1 MSAVR
6 PLYRPALVLGLF
18 TLAATALLAVTDRLT
33 REPIAAAERA
43 ALLRTLNRLIP
54 AEEHENDLLGDTLT
68 LPPDPRLGTRAPT
81 TAYRARRGG
90 RVETVAFTAV
100 APDGYNG
107 DIVLLV
113 AVHRDGR
120 VAGVGVVSHRE
131 TPGLGDAIEASHGP
145 WIRQFVG
152 RALGDPPPARWKV
165 KKDGGAFD
173 QLTGATI
180 SPRAVV
186 KAVRRALEWFADHRE
201 TLLAE
206 RPAPDR
212 HAAEDGGI
220 TGHARGNGAMNLNP

>member
-1 MSAVR
+1 VT
-6 PLYRPALVLGLF
+6 PLQAIVRPALVLGLF
-18 TLAATALLAVTDRLT
+18 TLVATALLAVTDRYT
-33 REPIAAAERA
+33 RGPIAAAERA

-54 AEEHENDLLGDTLT
+54 AGAHDNDLLADTLT
-68 LPPDPRLGTRAPT
+68 LPPSPALGTRRPT
-81 TAYRARRGG
+81 TAYRARRRG

-120 VAGVGVVSHRE
+120 LAGVGVVSHRE
-131 TPGLGDAIEASHGP
+131 TPGLGDAIEASRGP
-145 WIRQFVG
+145 WIRQFTG
-152 RALGDPPPARWKV
+152 RALGDPPPARWAV

-186 KAVRRALEWFADHRE
+186 KAVKRALAWFARHRE
-201 TLLAE
+201 MLLAE
-206 RPAPDR
+206 DGATRVPADR
-212 HAAEDGGI
+212 HDP
-220 TGHARGNGAMNLNP
+220 RRP